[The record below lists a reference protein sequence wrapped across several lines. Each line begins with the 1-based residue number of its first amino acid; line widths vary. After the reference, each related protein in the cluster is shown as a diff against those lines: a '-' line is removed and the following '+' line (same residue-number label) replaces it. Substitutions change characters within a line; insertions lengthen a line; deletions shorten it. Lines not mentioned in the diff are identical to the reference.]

1 VRTIAHVDMDCFFAA
16 VEVLDHPEYRGLPV
30 IVGGARGGARSVV
43 STCSYEA
50 RAYGVHSAMPM
61 ATAERLCP
69 DAVFVCGNM
78 RRYVE
83 VSNLVMSVLGNM
95 APIIQQVSIDEA
107 FLDMTGCEHLYPSA
121 YGMGEAI
128 RQAIKDASGL
138 TASVGIGP
146 NKYIAK
152 LASSSCKP
160 NGLLVVS
167 EGEVEAFLDPMP
179 VSKLWGVGE
188 QGSKELARYG
198 ITTVSEL
205 KSWSQQWMIDKF
217 GKWGAV
223 LYRLARGIDDD
234 PVTPDEEPQSYASE
248 NTFETDIS
256 DIDVLRRAL
265 VHHSSRVARRL
276 RESRMLARTVT
287 LKIKYSDFQQITR
300 GRSLAE
306 PFDDDNTAYATS
318 SSILDEINLAKPV
331 RLIGVCL
338 SGLTGERQLSLF
350 AQPRASTADNVL
362 DAIARKHGSR
372 LVVRG
377 RELQ

>member
-1 VRTIAHVDMDCFFAA
+1 MDCFFAA
-16 VEVLDHPEYRGLPV
+16 VEMHDHPEYRGLPV
-30 IVGGARGGARSVV
+30 IVGGAKGGARSVV

-50 RAYGVHSAMPM
+50 RKYGVHSAMAM

-69 DAVFVCGNM
+69 DAVFVRGNM

-83 VSNLVMSVLGNM
+83 VSGLVMGVLNNM
-95 APIIQQVSIDEA
+95 APIMQQVSIDEA
-107 FLDMTGCEHLYPSA
+107 YLDMTGCEHLYPSVRSI
-121 YGMGEAI
+121 GEAI
-128 RQAIKDASGL
+128 RNAVRSASGL

-160 NGLLVVS
+160 DGLLVV
-167 EGEVEAFLDPMP
+167 GEAEVQTFLDPMP
-179 VSKLWGVGE
+179 VGKMWGVGDR
-188 QGSKELARYG
+188 GSRKLARYG

-205 KSWSQQWMIDKF
+205 KSWPQQWLADKF
-217 GKWGAV
+217 GKWGAI

-234 PVTPDEEPQSYASE
+234 PVTSDEERQSYASE
-248 NTFETDIS
+248 NTFETDVS
-256 DIDVLRRAL
+256 DIAALRHAL

-276 RESRMLARTVT
+276 RESGMLARTVT
-287 LKIKYSDFQQITR
+287 VKVKYSDFQQVTK
-300 GRSLAE
+300 GRSMTE
-306 PFDDDNTAYATS
+306 PFDDDNTAYAAS
-318 SSILDEINLAKPV
+318 CAILDEIGPARPV

-350 AQPRASTADNVL
+350 GSQGAAGADRVL
-362 DAIARKHGSR
+362 DAIAKKHGLR
-372 LVVRG
+372 LVIRG